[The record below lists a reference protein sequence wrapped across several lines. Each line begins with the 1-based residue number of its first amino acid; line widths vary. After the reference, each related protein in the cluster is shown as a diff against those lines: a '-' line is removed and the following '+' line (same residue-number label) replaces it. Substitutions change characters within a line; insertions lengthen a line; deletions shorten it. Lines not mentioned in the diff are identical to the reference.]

1 MFVCFVRVTCFCCY
15 WLLDWLLSQ
24 FSMGEH
30 FVPRAAA
37 CYCAAIALSL
47 ALYFGEHFVPHSPGH
62 AMFVCFVRVACFC
75 CYWLLG
81 WLLSQFSMG
90 EHFVPLAA
98 ASYCAAIALSL
109 ALYFGEH
116 FVPHGPG
123 SFLWRNI
130 LFPKDAA
137 YCAFVHLYV
146 GNR

>member
-1 MFVCFVRVTCFCCY
+1 
-15 WLLDWLLSQ
+15 
-24 FSMGEH
+24 MGEH
-30 FVPRAAA
+30 FVPLAAA
-37 CYCAAIALSL
+37 CCYAAIARAR
-47 ALYFGEHFVPHSPGH
+47 ALLRGTFCSPQP
-62 AMFVCFVRVACFC
+62 R
-75 CYWLLG
+75 
-81 WLLSQFSMG
+81 QFSMG

-98 ASYCAAIALSL
+98 ASYYAAIALSL

-130 LFPKDAA
+130 LFPKDAV